1 MDLSIVI
8 PSYNEAK
15 LIESTIA
22 SAQVAAAKYFQNFEI
37 IVVDDCST
45 DSTLEILKKIDGILI
60 LRNLKNH
67 GKGYAVKKGVLA
79 AQGDRILFMDADDST
94 PVKTELKKLLDQIK
108 DYPIV
113 IGSRALRDSD
123 IQVRQNVFKVL
134 LGKLGNLLIRLIL
147 GLKIN
152 DTQCGFKLFD
162 KSAKKIFEKLTI
174 DTWGFDFEL
183 MFLAKK
189 YGIKVKEVPIVWR
202 NRKESNVRWYN
213 YPETFYQVFKIRLN
227 NLNKIYVKSLY

>member
-15 LIESTIA
+15 LIVSTIA
-22 SAQVAAAKYFQNFEI
+22 SARVAAAKHFQNFEI

-45 DSTLEILKKIDGILI
+45 DNTLEILKKIDNIRI

-67 GKGYAVKKGVLA
+67 GKGYSVKKGVLA
-79 AQGDRILFMDADDST
+79 SKGDKILFMDADNST
-94 PVKTELKKLLDQIK
+94 PVETEFKKLLEQTK
-108 DYPIV
+108 DCPIV

-123 IQVRQNVFKVL
+123 IQVRQNIFKVL
-134 LGKLGNLLIRLIL
+134 LGKLGNLLIRSIL
-147 GLKIN
+147 GLKIH

-174 DTWGFDFEL
+174 ETWGFDFEL
-183 MFLAKK
+183 MFLAQK
-189 YGIKVKEVPIVWR
+189 YDIKVKEVPIIWR
-202 NRKESNVRWYN
+202 NRKESKVRWYS

-227 NLNKIYVKSLY
+227 NLNKIYGKSLY